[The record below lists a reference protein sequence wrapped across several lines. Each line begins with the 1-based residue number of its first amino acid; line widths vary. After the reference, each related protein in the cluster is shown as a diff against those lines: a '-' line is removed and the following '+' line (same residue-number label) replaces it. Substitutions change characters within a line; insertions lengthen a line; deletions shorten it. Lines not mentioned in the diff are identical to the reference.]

1 MPAVPNIVRINE
13 IDQCV
18 AKALDGIRL
27 GVLAA
32 RKSGLQVEMPDEVAF
47 DMIVV
52 KDWQVLEATSKENGL
67 SNETQGGGTT
77 ETSTE
82 TEIRTGKETGL
93 RTESLRDHGH
103 RHEDRNRDEQ
113 NQRAEHSQRNLNQ
126 KDRQL
131 MAKLSITDV
140 VKTQYD
146 QVQSED
152 RKSDSKSDGKAERFA
167 KSKADSSS
175 DTISNGN
182 SNRQSSSQRSLS
194 GSSTTNRESV
204 ERCNIG
210 FQMSFKVKITTKIPT
225 EPGTSC

>member
-93 RTESLRDHGH
+93 RTESSETTDTDTKTGT
-103 RHEDRNRDEQ
+103 ETSKTSGRNTHNET
-113 NQRAEHSQRNLNQ
+113 ST
-126 KDRQL
+126 K
-131 MAKLSITDV
+131 KTD
-140 VKTQYD
+140 
-146 QVQSED
+146 S
-152 RKSDSKSDGKAERFA
+152 
-167 KSKADSSS
+167 
-175 DTISNGN
+175 
-182 SNRQSSSQRSLS
+182 
-194 GSSTTNRESV
+194 
-204 ERCNIG
+204 
-210 FQMSFKVKITTKIPT
+210 
-225 EPGTSC
+225 